1 MEIKS
6 EIKGFEGTVYLPE
19 FLTLPQ
25 VNAFSKALAQVS
37 ATPDIKVWERDE
49 IMMPAVFACIERMEI
64 HKQPEHPTLATF
76 RFTPAPRA
84 NELISLLIV
93 SVSNMVMGEQEI
105 PND

>member
-25 VNAFSKALAQVS
+25 VNRFSQALAEVS
-37 ATPDIKVWERDE
+37 SKEGIKVWERDE
-49 IMMPAVFACIERMEI
+49 IMMPAIFACIERMEI
-64 HKQPEHPTLATF
+64 EKQPEHPTLETF
-76 RFTPAPRA
+76 CFTPAPRA

-93 SVSNMVMGEQEI
+93 GVSNMVMGEQEI
-105 PND
+105 PNA